1 MIEKTAGI
9 KNGEITLIKTVA
21 RLTPWFAPFPSAYF
35 VARSSI
41 VHLELPLVVAIIIA
55 VIVEFLGLTS
65 VHTWLWLSDWNNRK
79 RKVDPSAPSGYAM
92 VLCLVYLVTSIM
104 LTIMLEI
111 FSSLSTYAPALF
123 PALALVG
130 ALNLAMITQ
139 QDTREAR
146 VYQDREE
153 RRSERSGDRSGSKVV
168 NDQVNV
174 QHALTDWTGN
184 KRSVNN
190 LNTRKSARVS
200 SREIALKDL
209 IVFYTQNP
217 NASYSAA
224 GRAVNRSK
232 AWISEAVVELERRGE
247 LRRSGNG
254 IEVIGKFQDN
264 LLK

>member
-1 MIEKTAGI
+1 MIDKAAGI
-9 KNGEITLIKTVA
+9 KHGERTLIKSVA
-21 RLTPWFAPFPSAYF
+21 RLTPWFAPLPSAYF

-41 VHLELPLVVAIIIA
+41 DHLQLPLVVAIVIA

-79 RKVDPSAPSGYAM
+79 RKLDPAAPSGYAM
-92 VLCLVYLVTSIM
+92 ILCLVYLVTTIM

-130 ALNLAMITQ
+130 AFNLAMITQ

-146 VYQDREE
+146 VHQEREE
-153 RRSERSGDRSGSKVV
+153 RRSERSGDRSGIKGES
-168 NDQVNV
+168 DQVNV
-174 QHALTDWTGN
+174 QHTLTDWTGN
-184 KRSVNN
+184 KRSVNH
-190 LNTRKSARVS
+190 LNTRQSGKKSG
-200 SREIALKDL
+200 RETALKDL
-209 IVFYTQNP
+209 IAFYSQNP

-247 LRRSGNG
+247 LRRNGNG
-254 IEVIGKFQDN
+254 IEVMGRFHKDP
-264 LLK
+264 LK